1 MHTYST
7 VSAAASEPAGSTRPP
22 IGVYLLDDH
31 ELVRRGLHDLI
42 DRAPD
47 LTVVGESGLVADALR
62 DIPAMRPD
70 VALLDAQLP
79 DGNGI
84 EVCRQV
90 RSQCPEVACLMLTAF
105 DDAAGRLSAV
115 TAGAAGYLL
124 KHGTAASVGDAIRRA
139 AGGQSLLD
147 PDVTRAVFDE
157 LDHRAAGDG
166 GHHEAVTGQERVV
179 LELIAEGL
187 TNRQIGERLFLPE
200 KTVKIHVTRLVV
212 KLGIL
217 TGSEPG
223 PG

>member
-1 MHTYST
+1 MHGT
-7 VSAAASEPAGSTRPP
+7 ASEPAGSTRPP

-31 ELVRRGLHDLI
+31 ELVRRGLHHVI

-47 LTVVGESGLVADALR
+47 LSVVGEAGLACDALR
-62 DIPAMRPD
+62 EIPALLPD
-70 VALLDAQLP
+70 VALLDAHLP

-90 RSQCPEVACLMLTAF
+90 RSQHPEVACLMLTAF

-124 KHGTAASVGDAIRRA
+124 KHGSAASVGDAVRRA
-139 AGGQSLLD
+139 AAGESLLD
-147 PDVTRAVFDE
+147 PGITQAVFDE
-157 LDHRAAGDG
+157 LGDRAARTERGAG
-166 GHHEAVTGQERVV
+166 GVTGQERVV

-200 KTVKIHVTRLVV
+200 KTVKIHITRLVV

-217 TGSEPG
+217 TGRERDG
-223 PG
+223 